1 MTMHGTPE
9 IIQSDQGIEFK
20 GTVTAVCKEMNV
32 KIIRSSA
39 YTPTTQGKDER
50 SHRTWKEKLR
60 YDMMERITH
69 EGMNWVENLPL
80 YHRSLGLLCPFEVYY
95 GRKHNSL
102 KNRLCLD
109 SDSEYDAE
117 EEVLHESHADGECSF
132 PTADDLQTWASLQ
145 SKCREKALKASNKA
159 AQNMIRRNLKKD
171 PPSKY
176 HIGETVRVRVIK
188 QTAAKKAGKKLTLK
202 THTEGEI
209 IKTDHD
215 KHRYNIK
222 YIDPK
227 SGTMVKK
234 WFSVN
239 DVTSLTMNEEA
250 NRQKK
255 AVKETSKKE
264 DKT

>member
-1 MTMHGTPE
+1 
-9 IIQSDQGIEFK
+9 
-20 GTVTAVCKEMNV
+20 
-32 KIIRSSA
+32 
-39 YTPTTQGKDER
+39 
-50 SHRTWKEKLR
+50 
-60 YDMMERITH
+60 
-69 EGMNWVENLPL
+69 
-80 YHRSLGLLCPFEVYY
+80 
-95 GRKHNSL
+95 
-102 KNRLCLD
+102 
-109 SDSEYDAE
+109 
-117 EEVLHESHADGECSF
+117 
-132 PTADDLQTWASLQ
+132 
-145 SKCREKALKASNKA
+145 
-159 AQNMIRRNLKKD
+159 MIRRNLKKD

-234 WFSVN
+234 WFSLN
-239 DVTSLTMNEEA
+239 DVKSLTLDEEA

-255 AVKETSKKE
+255 AVKETSEKRQNITKARA
-264 DKT
+264 KTPQPILMLVKQPQKMMMTAQYHSN

>member
-1 MTMHGTPE
+1 
-9 IIQSDQGIEFK
+9 
-20 GTVTAVCKEMNV
+20 
-32 KIIRSSA
+32 
-39 YTPTTQGKDER
+39 
-50 SHRTWKEKLR
+50 
-60 YDMMERITH
+60 MMERITH

-145 SKCREKALKASNKA
+145 SKCREKASKASNKA

-176 HIGETVRVRVIK
+176 HIGETVRVKVIK
-188 QTAAKKAGKKLTLK
+188 QIAAKKTGKKLTLK

-215 KHRYNIK
+215 KDRYNIK